1 MEEQVSSLDQ
11 GQEWL
16 DGRILLLDKPYGW
29 SSFHLVK
36 KVRVEIEKK
45 FHFHKLKVGHG
56 GTLDPLAT
64 GLMVIG
70 IGGATKKLEA
80 LQAENK
86 EYLTTIRLG
95 ATTPSYDL
103 ETTIDQ
109 QYPYDHITPERLKM
123 AMSGFL
129 GEQEQVPPLFSAK
142 KIDGIRAYKYARKGT
157 DKLMK
162 SHSIQIFS
170 FELIDFTPPDLTVR
184 VLCSKG
190 TYVRSLA
197 QDLGKCLGSGAHLL
211 ALRRTR
217 SGDFSIQDSW
227 TVEEFVENIRGL

>member
-45 FHFHKLKVGHG
+45 FHFHRLKVGHG

-197 QDLGKCLGSGAHLL
+197 QDLGQFLGSGAHLL

-217 SGDFSIQDSW
+217 SGDFYIQDSW